1 MTERDSKRAIL
12 SKMIEI
18 EMNPVDLKIKPQEIE
33 KIADEMEKNYEI
45 MRDIQGL
52 IEKDG
57 RNLDVATKNIIDTLE
72 NVNKAEK

>member
-57 RNLDVATKNIIDTLE
+57 RNLDVATENIINTLE